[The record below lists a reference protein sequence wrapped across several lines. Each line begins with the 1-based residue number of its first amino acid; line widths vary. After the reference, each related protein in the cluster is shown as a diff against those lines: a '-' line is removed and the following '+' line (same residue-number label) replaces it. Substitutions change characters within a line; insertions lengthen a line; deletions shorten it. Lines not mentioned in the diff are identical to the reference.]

1 MGSFENMREEL
12 APSLL
17 YALLDLACRKL
28 QRVDRYPVFAVE
40 LELVQE
46 GRFSRCRQTF
56 GLCVRAPC
64 GYYNDCV
71 GVSGGKNRKLL
82 RRE

>member
-28 QRVDRYPVFAVE
+28 QRVDRYPVFASE

-64 GYYNDCV
+64 AYYNDCV
-71 GVSGGKNRKLL
+71 GVSGGKNRTLL